1 MKKKQ
6 AFSFIRR
13 SPALMRLMDV
23 IKQWKTLHSVTGGL
37 RTVGQS
43 HFQAPIKLP
52 ADALAILLN
61 EMRQAKGNVASDTM
75 KEDKNASM
83 MACKEHLLKTF
94 DDKVYLQTFTDTET
108 MRMKFL
114 KAGTKS
120 ILKKQPL
127 NRIWLELVLNFYH
140 KTSDALRALTTEE
153 VKNLEKQYLANV
165 RMDQWHRLQIVMAQ
179 ELTNRENARHAHLKE
194 RFWTTSHIIEDI
206 WRLYTRSQ
214 FREAAHEAVVALLAT
229 EQWPGSNRKTF
240 KWHFQSDLCHLIGMS
255 LDGMKQY
262 RAALVFFQ
270 MDARLAE
277 YANIM
282 LAKKRALDNI
292 GRMYAVLGK
301 YKEALACWT
310 QRFKTEMDGE
320 ELAWLSYQI
329 ALCHTMMD
337 DYKEA
342 IRYCRV
348 CVKAAQSVDS
358 SSWALSGHLLQA
370 TVSALLACRSADDS
384 RNLQNSLI
392 SMENAYNNAIRIN
405 QGNVINSVLEI
416 IRKVYSML
424 GDDQGEEN
432 ILQMCWSPSLLEMLE
447 QESNNRSQFNMRI
460 FRELLLQSSKIQNF
474 L

>member
-13 SPALMRLMDV
+13 SPTVMHLMDV

-43 HFQAPIKLP
+43 HFQAPIKIP

-61 EMRQAKGNVASDTM
+61 EMRQAKGNVVSDTT

-83 MACKEHLLKTF
+83 MVCKEHLLKTF
-94 DDKVYLQTFTDTET
+94 DDKVYLQTFTDTES

-114 KAGTKS
+114 TAGTKS

-127 NRIWLELVLNFYH
+127 TRIWLELVLNFYH
-140 KTSDALRALTTEE
+140 KTSNALRAITTEE

-194 RFWTTSHIIEDI
+194 RFWTTSHVIEDI

-277 YANIM
+277 YADIM

-292 GRMYAVLGK
+292 GP
-301 YKEALACWT
+301 
-310 QRFKTEMDGE
+310 
-320 ELAWLSYQI
+320 
-329 ALCHTMMD
+329 
-337 DYKEA
+337 
-342 IRYCRV
+342 
-348 CVKAAQSVDS
+348 
-358 SSWALSGHLLQA
+358 
-370 TVSALLACRSADDS
+370 LLACRSADDS

-447 QESNNRSQFNMRI
+447 QESNNRSQFNMKI